1 MILYVVK
8 LLKSRNTTPRQ
19 NFTEIP
25 TYICKKTC
33 SRLLIEML
41 LIVAKH
47 LKECNPNVC
56 QLENG

>member
-1 MILYVVK
+1 MILYAVK

-19 NFTEIP
+19 NFIDSP
-25 TYICKKTC
+25 TCICKKTC

-41 LIVAKH
+41 LVIAKH
-47 LKECNPNVC
+47 LEEYNPNVC